1 MTGRILIA
9 WVLALGAGMGLQ
21 LWNKHLIAKGDAQG
35 ADRVRIEWNT
45 ADYKRLATEA
55 DARTKAAQKR
65 AAEEAAERTKEQA
78 KQQEAERIAHE
89 QVQRERAQSAALA
102 VAESRN
108 RSLLTTIAQLNANAA
123 AAKLSDTGP
132 QSCTASDID
141 AATTAR
147 TALGECSSRYTAL
160 GGVADR
166 LSGQVTGLQDYVRSV
181 TQQGQTGG
189 ADGF

>member
-9 WVLALGAGMGLQ
+9 VVLTLGAGIGAQ
-21 LWNKHLIAKGDAQG
+21 LGHQHLIAKGDAQG
-35 ADRVRIEWNT
+35 AERVRAEWNT
-45 ADYKRLATEA
+45 ADAKRLTNEA
-55 DARTKAAQKR
+55 DARTKAAQMR
-65 AAEEAAERTKEQA
+65 AVEEAAERTKEQA

-89 QVQRERAQSAALA
+89 QVQREQAQSAALA

-108 RSLLTTIAQLNANAA
+108 RSLHTTIAQLNADAA
-123 AAKLSDTGP
+123 ARLSSPGP

-160 GGVADR
+160 GGVADQ

-181 TQQGQTGG
+181 IKPGQAGG
-189 ADGF
+189 VDGL

>member
-9 WVLALGAGMGLQ
+9 VVLTLGAVAGVR
-21 LWNKHLIAKGDAQG
+21 LWNAHLIAQGDAQG
-35 ADRVRIEWNT
+35 AGRVQTEWNT
-45 ADYKRLATEA
+45 AEAKRLADDATARMEA
-55 DARTKAAQKR
+55 AKKR
-65 AAEEAAERTKEQA
+65 ALAEAAERTQEQA

-89 QVQRERAQSAALA
+89 QAQREQAQITALA

-108 RSLLTTIAQLNANAA
+108 RSLHTTIAQLNADAA
-123 AAKLSDTGP
+123 ARLSRTGP

-160 GGVADR
+160 GGVADK
-166 LSGQVTGLQDYVRSV
+166 LSGQVSGLQDYVKSV
-181 TQQGQTGG
+181 IKPGQAGG
-189 ADGF
+189 TDGL